1 MRGGASLPR
10 MMVERIST
18 FEPGRSVGGF
28 HQTLELG
35 SIHVATF
42 DEARR
47 HFVDLALVLRQ
58 SFRARSCPSSR
69 NTSACISGRSMSRA
83 ATCKWSAPL
92 AQPGNG
98 CLKRIFRYITREGG
112 RLAARVQKAS
122 VWSSAAQRPVDFR
135 RSDDNSLPGGGTPT
149 KATGSPVRTCVSQG
163 A

>member
-18 FEPGRSVGGF
+18 FEPSRSVGGF

-69 NTSACISGRSMSRA
+69 NTSAGLHFRSVGRHRCRA
-83 ATCKWSAPL
+83 DLRWPTE
-92 AQPGNG
+92 
-98 CLKRIFRYITREGG
+98 TRLHGWDG
-112 RLAARVQKAS
+112 R
-122 VWSSAAQRPVDFR
+122 W
-135 RSDDNSLPGGGTPT
+135 GI
-149 KATGSPVRTCVSQG
+149 G
-163 A
+163 AGRCG

>member
-35 SIHVATF
+35 SIHLATF

-58 SFRARSCPSSR
+58 SFRAHSCPSSR

-98 CLKRIFRYITREGG
+98 CLER
-112 RLAARVQKAS
+112 
-122 VWSSAAQRPVDFR
+122 SSA
-135 RSDDNSLPGGGTPT
+135 T
-149 KATGSPVRTCVSQG
+149 
-163 A
+163 

>member
-58 SFRARSCPSSR
+58 KFSGALVSVISR
-69 NTSACISGRSMSRA
+69 YVGLHLRKVYEQGCDLQMVSATSPAGQWM
-83 ATCKWSAPL
+83 
-92 AQPGNG
+92 
-98 CLKRIFRYITREGG
+98 LKEIFRYITREGG

-122 VWSSAAQRPVDFR
+122 VWSSAAQHSLIFDVPTIIFCRAAELPPR
-135 RSDDNSLPGGGTPT
+135 RRVP
-149 KATGSPVRTCVSQG
+149 R
-163 A
+163 

>member
-58 SFRARSCPSSR
+58 KFSGALVSVISRYVGLHFRKVYEQGCDLQMVSATSPAGQWMLKEDLPLHNPRGRPLGRARAEGECVVLR
-69 NTSACISGRSMSRA
+69 RA
-83 ATCKWSAPL
+83 TL
-92 AQPGNG
+92 
-98 CLKRIFRYITREGG
+98 
-112 RLAARVQKAS
+112 
-122 VWSSAAQRPVDFR
+122 VDFR
-135 RSDDNSLPGGGTPT
+135 RSDDNFCRAAELPPRRRV
-149 KATGSPVRTCVSQG
+149 PR
-163 A
+163 

>member
-18 FEPGRSVGGF
+18 FDPGRSVGGL

-69 NTSACISGRSMSRA
+69 NTSASF
-83 ATCKWSAPL
+83 
-92 AQPGNG
+92 Q
-98 CLKRIFRYITREGG
+98 EG
-112 RLAARVQKAS
+112 L
-122 VWSSAAQRPVDFR
+122 
-135 RSDDNSLPGGGTPT
+135 
-149 KATGSPVRTCVSQG
+149 
-163 A
+163 